1 MVAHSLEFYVE
12 RAVRRLC
19 EKFLLDYP
27 AYAVDFIAF
36 SALDSSEDDAK
47 LSYPAAQIVA
57 KPFVEHS
64 EDCGFGPMEVEFA
77 VRTHVFDDKFSTDL
91 DWLFANLTRCLT
103 ASEVTT
109 QVAGDF
115 FTDGLLAEGFIAAD
129 VDMTEL
135 EAYLVAYETSTT
147 IEVQGVIQTDS
158 NVSYDPDSSTRQKDV
173 TYDFFIVVNNY

>member
-19 EKFLLDYP
+19 EEFLLDYP
-27 AYAVDFIAF
+27 NYDVDFVAF
-36 SALDSSEDDAK
+36 SALDSSEDDAS
-47 LSYPAAQIVA
+47 LSYPAVQIVA
-57 KPFVEHS
+57 QPFVEHS

-77 VRTHVFDDKFSTDL
+77 VRTHALEDKFSIDL

-109 QVAGDF
+109 QV
-115 FTDGLLAEGFIAAD
+115 LADLTAD
-129 VDMTEL
+129 AVD
-135 EAYLVAYETSTT
+135 TT

-158 NVSYDPDSSTRQKDV
+158 NVSYDPGSSTRQKDV